1 MGDEDDDLGAQI
13 RRARQARPVAEQVAR
28 AELDARVF
36 GGTAALQI
44 GRYALLHRLAEGG
57 SGTLYVAHDATLDR
71 RVALKILEPRVDDD
85 ELDARLGEARAI
97 ARVNDAHV
105 VTVYDAGLFTPLG
118 SAAPAVF
125 VAMELVDGVDLE
137 RWGREGH
144 GWREI
149 TAAMRQAARGLA
161 AAHAAG
167 VVHGD
172 VKPANLLIDGHGHVK
187 AADFGLARLGG
198 SRPAPEGGSPAYAAP
213 ERGRGVFDAACDQYA
228 FAAAFAEL
236 LLGGRPSDH
245 PARCSP
251 EPGVAAQFWS
261 TRLAGTAPRWLT
273 RIVIRA
279 LAVDPRDRFADMDAV
294 VAAIDGA
301 RRRRRRWFTVAVSA
315 TGVAAIALAWPRRGP
330 EPCAVEAAR
339 ARTLIDGE
347 APRVTAALLASQ
359 RPYAAATA
367 DVLARELDGWAG
379 AWAATSEAACV
390 RGSQGWA
397 PWADVQRCLDRDLLR
412 ATSLLDALRTAAPE
426 AVERGGELVIGLAD
440 PRACLT
446 APPGATDVVANPAWE
461 QRFAE
466 AEAAHAAALEARA
479 AELVAGAIEAA
490 RHDDD
495 PARLARALR
504 LSAAIAIA
512 LGDPSAAE
520 RVIEDALVEA
530 ERAHDDA
537 LAAAVLVDFAA
548 MVGARGELA
557 LARRLLRW
565 AEVRTTGDDAEARW
579 AEQSG
584 MLWAQQ
590 GELTRAIEEL
600 DRARALTIAS
610 HGADDLRTA
619 NVDSELG
626 NVLQQAGRYDD
637 ALVEHGRALT
647 IRRAWLGPDH
657 PRVGASLVNLG
668 NVAASMRRRDE
679 ALAHYAEAERI
690 YGAALSEGHPDR
702 AALANNIAI
711 VEFELGRW
719 DAALARHREALDAR
733 RRAYGDDHPQVE
745 ASQLNVAA
753 VLEAMGDRATAEAM
767 VREVLAQRRRRFGD
781 AHPEVA
787 IVLNNL
793 GSVTAK
799 QGRTDESIAAHR
811 EALAIRRA
819 AFGEDHPDTAA
830 SRLNLGDALARAG
843 RLREGQQ
850 ELAAGLAVL
859 VRLGSAHDGQLL
871 WRRLRLAEIDAAL
884 GDHGAA
890 RQQLR
895 RVLDDATDAIDDSG
909 AAQREAARA
918 ALLALDHAGSP
929 Q

>member
-125 VAMELVDGVDLE
+125 VAMELIDGVDLE

-149 TAAMRQAARGLA
+149 MAAMRQAARGLA

-251 EPGVAAQFWS
+251 EPGVAAQYWS

-294 VAAIDGA
+294 VAAIDAA
-301 RRRRRRWFTVAVSA
+301 RRRRRRGFTGALA
-315 TGVAAIALAWPRRGP
+315 AAGVAAIALAWPRRGA

-339 ARTLIDGE
+339 ARMLVDGE
-347 APRVTAALLASQ
+347 ASGVTAALLASE

-367 DVLARELDGWAG
+367 EVLARELDGWAG
-379 AWAATSEAACV
+379 AWAETSEAACV

-412 ATSLLDALRTAAPE
+412 ATSLLEALRSAAPD

-440 PRACLT
+440 PHGCLS
-446 APPGATDVVANPAWE
+446 APPGTIDASANPAWE

-466 AEAAHAAALEARA
+466 AEAAHAAALEPRA
-479 AELVAGAIEAA
+479 AELVASAIEGA

-495 PARLARALR
+495 AARLARALR
-504 LSAAIAIA
+504 LSAAIAVA
-512 LGDPSAAE
+512 RGDPSAAE
-520 RVIEDALVEA
+520 RVIEDALIEA

-548 MVGARGELA
+548 MVAARGELA

-565 AEVRTTGDDAEARW
+565 AEARITDDDDAAARW

-590 GELTRAIEEL
+590 GELSRAIEEL

-637 ALVEHGRALT
+637 ARVEHGRALA

-679 ALAHYAEAERI
+679 ALVHYAEAERI
-690 YGAALSEGHPDR
+690 YGAALAEGHPDR

-719 DAALARHREALDAR
+719 DAALARHREALAAR
-733 RRAYGDDHPQVE
+733 RRTYGDDHPQVE

-753 VLEAMGDRATAEAM
+753 VLEAMGDHATAEAM

-781 AHPEVA
+781 THPEVA

-843 RLREGQQ
+843 QLREGQR
-850 ELAAGLAVL
+850 EFAAGLAVL
-859 VRLGSAHDGQLL
+859 ERLGSGHDGQLL

-884 GDHGAA
+884 GDQAAA
-890 RQQLR
+890 RTQLQH
-895 RVLDDATDAIDDSG
+895 VLDHATDDGG